1 MVSRPMAWLPSPGLL
16 RVGEEE
22 ALMTEGPRTAP
33 GTLPSDA
40 RRPDRRRE
48 AAVMGPKEA
57 AWLAW
62 YMCGLSL
69 MLTVLGLVLLVLSR
83 EHHGVLIFEQWA
95 EDAVVAIG
103 FSTIGA
109 FVAPRFPSRN
119 PIGWLFC
126 AIGLVGAML
135 LFCGEYA
142 AYSLVSYPGTQPSG
156 EAAAWVASWL
166 WVAHVGLFAFL
177 GLLYPDGRP
186 PSPRWRPFAWLV
198 AAVGASGS
206 GAAARPPGPG
216 AGAGRG
222 ARLPPQP
229 FGHRGLARPLR
240 LGGGSL
246 VRPRARGG
254 GLAVRAAAP
263 VQRPGAPAGQVVR
276 LRDRGAG
283 RRLRRRSRGLGRAE
297 RLVAAL
303 GGWLRRDH
311 DRPGGF

>member
-69 MLTVLGLVLLVLSR
+69 MLTALGLVLLVLSR

-126 AIGLVGAML
+126 AIGLVAGVL

-142 AYSLVSYPGTQPSG
+142 AYSLLSRPGTLPGG
-156 EAAAWVASWL
+156 EAMAWVVSWL
-166 WVAHVGLFAFL
+166 WVVHVGLFVFL
-177 GLLYPDGRP
+177 GLLFPNGRP

-198 AAVGASGS
+198 GVVVVVGALAVALWPEPAAGFDLTNYPIGIEGIPNLS
-206 GAAARPPGPG
+206 GAVEV
-216 AGAGRG
+216 
-222 ARLPPQP
+222 
-229 FGHRGLARPLR
+229 
-240 LGGGSL
+240 L
-246 VRPRARGG
+246 VF
-254 GLAVRAAAP
+254 V
-263 VQRPGAPAGQVVR
+263 
-276 LRDRGAG
+276 
-283 RRLRRRSRGLGRAE
+283 
-297 RLVAAL
+297 
-303 GGWLRRDH
+303 
-311 DRPGGF
+311 